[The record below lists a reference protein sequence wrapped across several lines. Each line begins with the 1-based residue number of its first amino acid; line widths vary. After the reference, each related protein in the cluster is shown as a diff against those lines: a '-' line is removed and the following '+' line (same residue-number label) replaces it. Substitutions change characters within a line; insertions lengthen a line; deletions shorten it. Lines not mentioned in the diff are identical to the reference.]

1 MICYSFLEKR
11 GDYIKKLINWSL
23 LSDEKVVINNKKIEC
38 EYKDKEFIKYKEGN
52 DTINLV
58 DIKKKLYKREN
69 DEFIFEIDFEKS
81 VFSYILKENN
91 IKLEDKIICYFI
103 QNSNEYILKYTLD
116 EEEKKIIIQVL

>member
-52 DTINLV
+52 DTINIV

-69 DEFIFEIDFEKS
+69 DEFIF
-81 VFSYILKENN
+81 
-91 IKLEDKIICYFI
+91 
-103 QNSNEYILKYTLD
+103 
-116 EEEKKIIIQVL
+116 

>member
-1 MICYSFLEKR
+1 MICYICLEKR

-69 DEFIFEIDFEKS
+69 DEFIFKIDFEKS